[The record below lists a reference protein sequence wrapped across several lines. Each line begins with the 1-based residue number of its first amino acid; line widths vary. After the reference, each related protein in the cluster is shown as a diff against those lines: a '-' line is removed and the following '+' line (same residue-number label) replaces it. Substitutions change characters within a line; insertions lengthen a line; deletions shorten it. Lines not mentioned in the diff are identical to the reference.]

1 MLHKFG
7 SNLDFKTDGNSI
19 IKLNSARRL
28 SYIAGDLRLASRRAR
43 GRLWR
48 RAGVVKAVA
57 WLLLASEPR
66 YKGRDAVVVVFLP
79 PLFSPAAI
87 AIIPLS
93 FTIAVAP
100 SCLRQSLPQLR
111 LVLAHPANQLWSLVF
126 AGNSLCVVFFLA
138 VGSVSVERALSW
150 PARCG
155 EPLSLLGV
163 VKASLGCHGA

>member
-7 SNLDFKTDGNSI
+7 SNLDFKTDGNSV

-28 SYIAGDLRLASRRAR
+28 SYIIGDLRLGSRRTR
-43 GRLWR
+43 GRLR
-48 RAGVVKAVA
+48 CRAGAVKAVA

-79 PLFSPAAI
+79 PLFSPTAI
-87 AIIPLS
+87 AITPLS
-93 FTIAVAP
+93 FPVTVAP
-100 SCLRQSLPQLR
+100 SCLQQSLPQHR

-126 AGNSLCVVFFLA
+126 TRNSLCVAFFLA
-138 VGSVSVERALSW
+138 VDSISVERAPSW
-150 PARCG
+150 PVRCG